1 MREIEILLQEYADA
15 WAANDAG
22 RLEEF
27 WDRSEPVPFYKAE
40 EIDQFFAD
48 WDSLRAYWV
57 GNEGMHERV
66 ELRFSDFLFK
76 PVSEQAIIAIFRM
89 RWDILFA
96 ADARNPDGTPSTW
109 RGQAMGGDNHVLAL
123 LRRTANGWRL
133 AGWSET
139 PKAPILYIADLYL
152 HNVRPDFIA
161 R

>member
-1 MREIEILLQEYADA
+1 MLQEYADA
-15 WAANDAG
+15 WAANDAE
-22 RLEEF
+22 RLADF
-27 WDRSEPVPFYKAE
+27 WDRSDPAPFYKAE
-40 EIDQFFAD
+40 EVDEFFAD
-48 WDSLRAYWV
+48 WNSLRAYWR

-66 ELRFSDFLFK
+66 ELGFSDFMFK
-76 PVSEQAIIAIFRM
+76 PVTADIVIAIFRM

-96 ADARNPDGTPSTW
+96 DTAMNPDGTPSNW

-123 LRRTANGWRL
+123 LRQTADGWRL

-152 HNVRPDFIA
+152 RNVRPDFIQ